1 MVIAINIGNY
11 EVMGF
16 ESVQS
21 YKDWATEAAK
31 TGLDVDWIIQ
41 NQVHEIEEN
50 EMCNEENEVKGMY
63 DFHCSLYDLMKPNYG

>member
-21 YKDWATEAAK
+21 YKDWATESSK
-31 TGLDVDWIIQ
+31 TGLSVDWIIQ
-41 NQVHEIEEN
+41 NQVHEIEAN
-50 EMCNEENEVKGMY
+50 EMCSEDNEVKGIH
-63 DFHCSLYDLMKPNYG
+63 DFHCSLYD